1 MALGSS
7 RMGREMG
14 VPCPWPLLSDS
25 TSYASAT
32 SLNFL
37 SANSLLSGFLSGCHC
52 RAFFRY
58 LQEVVSEGWVRGQ
71 KQALPTMEQNGPF
84 RPLVRHRPFPTQIV
98 STPAARGRLCC
109 HVLRSPSLSP
119 SPLQPVLGAV
129 VAADDHVSL
138 RKPQS

>member
-58 LQEVVSEGWVRGQ
+58 LQEVVSEGVGQ
-71 KQALPTMEQNGPF
+71 RTKASTSHHGTA
-84 RPLVRHRPFPTQIV
+84 RPISPISPPRSFPHSDSVHPGSQ
-98 STPAARGRLCC
+98 GRLCC
-109 HVLRSPSLSP
+109 HVLMESLSLSLP
-119 SPLQPVLGAV
+119 S
-129 VAADDHVSL
+129 AASA
-138 RKPQS
+138 RGCSSSR